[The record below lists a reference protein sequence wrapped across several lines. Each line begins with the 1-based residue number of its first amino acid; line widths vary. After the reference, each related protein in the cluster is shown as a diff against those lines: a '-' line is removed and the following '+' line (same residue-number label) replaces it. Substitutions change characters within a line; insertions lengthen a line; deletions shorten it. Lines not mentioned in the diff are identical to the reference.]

1 MFFKLARR
9 LQFSMQPLAWESSRH
24 RTRQDRPR
32 EGRALPNQGELPMQN
47 ALLVGL
53 SRQVAL
59 GRELDVVANNIANL
73 NTTGFKAD
81 GAVFE
86 EFISPTA
93 RLDNFMGADKRV
105 SFVQDRATWLDMSQ
119 GPLERTGNSLDVAID
134 GRGFLAVQ
142 TPRGERYTRNGA
154 MQINNNGELVT
165 SEGYQV
171 LGESGPITFQPKD
184 RNVTISP
191 DGTISVREGNNAT
204 TESQRGQLRVVKFD
218 QAGRL
223 QKDGSSTFLAPANV
237 TPQADKT
244 SRVIQGT
251 IEKSN
256 VRSVM
261 EMTRMIE
268 VTRSY
273 TQIAALLSQ
282 SADLQRTAIEKLADV
297 PN

>member
-1 MFFKLARR
+1 
-9 LQFSMQPLAWESSRH
+9 
-24 RTRQDRPR
+24 
-32 EGRALPNQGELPMQN
+32 MQN

-204 TESQRGQLRVVKFD
+204 TELQRGQLRVVKFD